1 MAALSPTSQPEAEGG
16 SRHRTVCAVGGSVSA
31 FRPARQSA
39 AGRSPVNSL
48 VAVRHWARTAAA
60 GRIRSGDD
68 GHGGAQHRGE
78 QRRQV
83 EVALSCGA
91 YDAGEDLLGVGAL
104 SGAVAAAHL
113 ADDDGGPDGLFGA
126 PVGGVDRRVPQE
138 REDGAEFDGQVR
150 GEALGVVVRRR
161 VVDQP
166 ADLGEQSAAGGGQTV
181 VADTTGVAPVAQRE
195 GGLQGVLHLAG
206 PSAVGMLLEQLLTAS
221 SQVL

>member
-1 MAALSPTSQPEAEGG
+1 MT
-16 SRHRTVCAVGGSVSA
+16 
-31 FRPARQSA
+31 
-39 AGRSPVNSL
+39 
-48 VAVRHWARTAAA
+48 
-60 GRIRSGDD
+60 
-68 GHGGAQHRGE
+68 
-78 QRRQV
+78 
-83 EVALSCGA
+83 CGA
-91 YDAGEDLLGVGAL
+91 NDAGEDLLGVGAL
-104 SGAVAAAHL
+104 PGAVAAAHL